1 MDVGRWAL
9 DLGRFPMFPLNTETF
24 PVSAAELALGLN
36 ESLRRLFALNRDPV
50 AVHAKSYPH
59 LESLNVSL
67 DGAALP
73 AQPPPKPSVASAP
86 QPALTI
92 DSLHVTAS
100 PLSVGP
106 ASVDFQL
113 DAQDVELH
121 RAMDRNGHLLLL
133 LHKAAAGRIE
143 VSVRASDLEALIT
156 DVAKSEA
163 GKHGVNIDTVEL
175 SLRSQSPRSLAAE
188 IRLRARKL
196 FVSAA
201 LRITGQ
207 LDLDEKLTAKIS
219 GLDCTGEGAIAS
231 IACGVLKP
239 HLQKIEGREFPLMSL
254 PLGEVRLR
262 DVRITAGDKLS
273 VTAEFGSAPE

>member
-1 MDVGRWAL
+1 
-9 DLGRFPMFPLNTETF
+9 MFPLNTETL
-24 PVSAAELALGLN
+24 PASAAELAQGLN

-50 AVHAKSYPH
+50 AIHDKSYPH

-73 AQPPPKPSVASAP
+73 DQPPPKPSVASAP

-92 DSLHVTAS
+92 DSFHVTAS

-106 ASVDFQL
+106 ALVDFQL
-113 DAQDVELH
+113 EAQGVELR
-121 RAMDRNGHLLLL
+121 RAMDRSGHLLLL
-133 LHKAAAGRIE
+133 LHKAAHGRVEI
-143 VSVRASDLEALIT
+143 SVASSDLERLIAE
-156 DVAKSEA
+156 VAKSEA
-163 GKHGVNIDTVEL
+163 GKHGVNIDSVQL
-175 SLRSQSPRSLAAE
+175 SLRSQTPRSLAAE

-207 LDLDEKLTAKIS
+207 LDLDEKLTAKLS

-231 IACGVLKP
+231 VACGVLKP
-239 HLQKIEGREFPLMSL
+239 HLQKLDGREFPLMSL

-262 DVRITAGDKLS
+262 DVRIAVSDKLS
-273 VTAEFGSAPE
+273 VTAEFGSTHG